1 MSTVVV
7 DGEIYKSD
15 LRQSYLEAFK
25 SPSVPKMKGSIVKYW
40 WRNGGVV
47 EIFVK

>member
-1 MSTVVV
+1 MSAVLV

-40 WRNGGVV
+40 RRSGGVI
-47 EIFVK
+47 EIL